1 MSKKQFAI
9 LGLGKFGQS
18 VARKLYENQQIVLG
32 VDLDEDVVEDAEMF
46 LTRSVIADATEEK
59 PMRGLEIDNFD
70 HVIVAMGNIES
81 SILTVMLLKNLGVK
95 QIIAKAADKRH
106 GQILESIGVSN
117 VIYPEKDMGLRV
129 ANHLLYPNV
138 IDYIELSQKL
148 SLEEIKI
155 PNEMVGKSLVEL
167 NLGAKYHI
175 SVLAI
180 LRNDNIIT
188 PPFSRDL
195 LQAEDLLVVT
205 GDRKHLNKFLS
216 LN

>member
-1 MSKKQFAI
+1 MSKKQFAV

-59 PMRGLEIDNFD
+59 SMRGLEIDNFD

-155 PNEMVGKSLVEL
+155 SNEMVGKSLVEL